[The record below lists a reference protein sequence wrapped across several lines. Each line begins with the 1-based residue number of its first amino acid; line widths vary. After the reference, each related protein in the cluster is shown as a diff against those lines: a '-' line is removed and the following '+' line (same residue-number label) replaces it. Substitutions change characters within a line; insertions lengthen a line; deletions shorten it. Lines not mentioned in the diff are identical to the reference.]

1 MLHGL
6 TGRRTYGVLPFQ
18 HGLGIDEE
26 DGLRVSLRGAVRESV
41 VAPPVGDD
49 VLRVAVCAVPLM
61 SNFTDVDALAAEPGV
76 VVRFVDRAEELVD
89 ADLVVVPGTRGTV
102 RALRWLRER
111 GLADA
116 LARRAAEGRPVL
128 GICGGFQVLG
138 EHIEDDVESREG
150 SVAGL
155 GLLPV
160 RVRFAREKT
169 LARPVG
175 EALGEP
181 VEGYEIHHGVAEVAG
196 GEAFLDGCRVGE
208 MWGTHWH
215 GSLESDGFRRRFLAG
230 WRGRPAPLRPR
241 ARTSFAA
248 LREEQ
253 LDLLGDLI
261 EEHADTDAL
270 LSLIEKGAPAGL
282 PFIAPGAPVTGGP
295 GTRPRPPRPLP
306 ERSFECH
313 HAPRHQGGPVSTP
326 YPFTALVGQDDLRLA
341 LLLNAVSPAVG
352 GVLVRGEKGTAKST
366 AVRALSALLPEVP
379 VVAGCRFSLRP
390 GRRRPELPRRP
401 ARGGRRAARPARM
414 VELPV
419 GASEDRLV
427 GALDIERALAEGVK
441 AFEPGLLADAH
452 RGILYVDEVNLLHD
466 HLVDL
471 LLDAA
476 AMGASY
482 VEREGVSVR
491 HAARFLLV
499 GTMNPE
505 EGELRPQ
512 LLDRFGLTVEVA
524 ASRETD
530 QRVEV
535 VRRRL
540 AHDDDPE
547 AFAGRWAD
555 EEAALRDRVVAARA
569 LLPQV
574 VLGDGA
580 LRQIAATCAAFE
592 VDGMRADIVM
602 ARTATALAA
611 WAGRTDVRS
620 EDVRQAALLA
630 LPHRRRRNPFDAPGL
645 DEDKLDETLD
655 EAREDDAPEPP
666 GSPEPPEGDDDP
678 DGGPGGGGGQ
688 PPADGG
694 PDSPGLPPQQSR
706 DQAEDRNQGEGAG
719 QEDAPA
725 PQAPAAGGPGEQGA
739 VSAAEPFRTRM
750 LSVPGI
756 GEGAAGR
763 RSRARTEHGRTTG
776 SRRPRGA
783 LTKLHLAATVQAAA
797 PHQRARG
804 RSGTGLVV
812 RRDDLRQATR
822 EGREGNLVLFV
833 VDASGSMAARQRMSA
848 VKGAV
853 LSLLLDAYQRRDKV
867 GLVTFRGSAAEVALP
882 PTSSVD
888 AAAAR
893 LETLPTGGRT
903 PLAAGLLRAHDV
915 LRVERLRDAARRPL
929 LVVVTDGRATG
940 GVEPVAQAGR
950 AARLFAADGVA
961 SVVVDCE
968 SGYVRLGLA
977 GQLAGELGGTAVTL
991 DELRAD
997 SIAGLVKDVQGH
1009 GNHSR
1014 KAA

>member
-1 MLHGL
+1 M
-6 TGRRTYGVLPFQ
+6 TTPF
-18 HGLGIDEE
+18 
-26 DGLRVSLRGAVRESV
+26 
-41 VAPPVGDD
+41 
-49 VLRVAVCAVPLM
+49 
-61 SNFTDVDALAAEPGV
+61 
-76 VVRFVDRAEELVD
+76 
-89 ADLVVVPGTRGTV
+89 
-102 RALRWLRER
+102 
-111 GLADA
+111 
-116 LARRAAEGRPVL
+116 
-128 GICGGFQVLG
+128 
-138 EHIEDDVESREG
+138 
-150 SVAGL
+150 
-155 GLLPV
+155 
-160 RVRFAREKT
+160 
-169 LARPVG
+169 
-175 EALGEP
+175 
-181 VEGYEIHHGVAEVAG
+181 
-196 GEAFLDGCRVGE
+196 
-208 MWGTHWH
+208 
-215 GSLESDGFRRRFLAG
+215 
-230 WRGRPAPLRPR
+230 
-241 ARTSFAA
+241 
-248 LREEQ
+248 
-253 LDLLGDLI
+253 
-261 EEHADTDAL
+261 
-270 LSLIEKGAPAGL
+270 
-282 PFIAPGAPVTGGP
+282 
-295 GTRPRPPRPLP
+295 
-306 ERSFECH
+306 
-313 HAPRHQGGPVSTP
+313 
-326 YPFTALVGQDDLRLA
+326 PFTAVVGQDDLRLA

-379 VVAGCRFSLRP
+379 VVPGCRFSCDPAAPDP
-390 GRRRPELPRRP
+390 GCPDGPHGS
-401 ARGGRRAARPARM
+401 GGGAARPARM

-524 ASRETD
+524 ASREPD

-540 AHDDDPE
+540 AYDDDP
-547 AFAGRWAD
+547 AGFAARWAG
-555 EEAALRDRVVAARA
+555 EEASVRARIAAARE

-574 VLGDGA
+574 RLGDGA

-611 WAGRTDVRS
+611 WAGRTDVLA

-645 DEDKLDETLD
+645 DEDKLDETL
-655 EAREDDAPEPP
+655 EEF
-666 GSPEPPEGDDDP
+666 GGDDEDPGPGP
-678 DGGPGGGGGQ
+678 DGPDGPGGGGGGGGE
-688 PPADGG
+688 PTADSGPQGG
-694 PDSPGLPPQQSR
+694 DTASR
-706 DQAEDRNQGEGAG
+706 PEAGEG
-719 QEDAPA
+719 EPA
-725 PQAPAAGGPGEQGA
+725 PGGAGEQSA
-739 VSAAEPFRTRM
+739 VRASEPFRTKV

-763 RSRARTEHGRTTG
+763 RSRARTEQGRTTG
-776 SRRPRGA
+776 ARRPRGA

-804 RSGTGLVV
+804 RSGPGLVV

-833 VDASGSMAARQRMSA
+833 VDASGSMAARQRMGA

-867 GLVTFRGSAAEVALP
+867 GLVTFRGSAADVALP

-893 LETLPTGGRT
+893 LESLPTGGRT
-903 PLAAGLLRAHDV
+903 PLAAGLLKAHDV
-915 LRVERLRDAARRPL
+915 LRVERLRDPARRPL
-929 LVVVTDGRATG
+929 VVVVTDGRATG
-940 GVEPVAQAGR
+940 GPEPVALAGR
-950 AARLFAADGVA
+950 AARLFAAESVA

-968 SGYVRLGLA
+968 SGPVRLGLA
-977 GQLAGELGGTAVTL
+977 GRLAGELGGTAVTL

-997 SIAGLVKDVQGH
+997 SIAGLVRDVQGT
-1009 GNHSR
+1009 GASR
-1014 KAA
+1014 RAA

>member
-1 MLHGL
+1 M
-6 TGRRTYGVLPFQ
+6 
-18 HGLGIDEE
+18 
-26 DGLRVSLRGAVRESV
+26 
-41 VAPPVGDD
+41 
-49 VLRVAVCAVPLM
+49 
-61 SNFTDVDALAAEPGV
+61 
-76 VVRFVDRAEELVD
+76 
-89 ADLVVVPGTRGTV
+89 
-102 RALRWLRER
+102 
-111 GLADA
+111 
-116 LARRAAEGRPVL
+116 
-128 GICGGFQVLG
+128 
-138 EHIEDDVESREG
+138 
-150 SVAGL
+150 
-155 GLLPV
+155 
-160 RVRFAREKT
+160 
-169 LARPVG
+169 
-175 EALGEP
+175 
-181 VEGYEIHHGVAEVAG
+181 
-196 GEAFLDGCRVGE
+196 
-208 MWGTHWH
+208 
-215 GSLESDGFRRRFLAG
+215 
-230 WRGRPAPLRPR
+230 
-241 ARTSFAA
+241 
-248 LREEQ
+248 
-253 LDLLGDLI
+253 
-261 EEHADTDAL
+261 
-270 LSLIEKGAPAGL
+270 
-282 PFIAPGAPVTGGP
+282 
-295 GTRPRPPRPLP
+295 
-306 ERSFECH
+306 
-313 HAPRHQGGPVSTP
+313 STP
-326 YPFTALVGQDDLRLA
+326 YPFTAIVGQDDLRLG

-366 AVRALSALLPEVP
+366 AVRALAALMPQVSVVP
-379 VVAGCRFSLRP
+379 GCRFSCDP
-390 GRRRPELPRRP
+390 VSPDPACPDGPHEDVSGVSRP
-401 ARGGRRAARPARM
+401 ART

-427 GALDIERALAEGVK
+427 GALDIERALSEGVK

-540 AHDDDPE
+540 AYEDDPA
-547 AFAGRWAD
+547 AFAARWAD
-555 EEAALRDRVVAARA
+555 EEAQLRARIVAARA
-569 LLPQV
+569 LLPEV
-574 VLGDGA
+574 RLGDQA

-611 WAGRTDVRS
+611 WAGRTDVLA

-645 DEDKLDETLD
+645 DEDKLDDTLEENGGGD
-655 EAREDDAPEPP
+655 EDPEPDGP
-666 GSPEPPEGDDDP
+666 G
-678 DGGPGGGGGQ
+678 DGGGDGGGGGLPPRGDGPDTPP
-688 PPADGG
+688 PPAESAD
-694 PDSPGLPPQQSR
+694 DTPGRPEAEPP
-706 DQAEDRNQGEGAG
+706 G
-719 QEDAPA
+719 PA
-725 PQAPAAGGPGEQGA
+725 PSVPGQGGEQQPVRAG
-739 VSAAEPFRTRM
+739 EPFRTKM
-750 LSVPGI
+750 LSVPGL

-776 SRRPRGA
+776 ARRPRGA
-783 LTKLHLAATVQAAA
+783 LTKLHLAATVRAAA

-804 RSGTGLVV
+804 RSGRGLVV

-833 VDASGSMAARQRMSA
+833 VDASGSMAARQRMGA

-853 LSLLLDAYQRRDKV
+853 LSLLMDAYQRRDKV
-867 GLVTFRGSAAEVALP
+867 GLITFRGRDAELALP

-903 PLAAGLLRAHDV
+903 PVAAGLLKAHDV
-915 LRVERLRDAARRPL
+915 LRVERLRDPSRRAL

-940 GVEPVAQAGR
+940 GPDPVALAAR
-950 AARLFAADGVA
+950 AARLHAAEGTA

-968 SGYVRLGLA
+968 SGPVRLGLA
-977 GQLAGELGGTAVTL
+977 ASLAGELGGTAVTL
-991 DELRAD
+991 DELRAE
-997 SIAGLVKDVQGH
+997 SIAGLVKDVRGAGP
-1009 GNHSR
+1009 GNSDR
-1014 KAA
+1014 RAA

>member
-1 MLHGL
+1 M
-6 TGRRTYGVLPFQ
+6 TTPF
-18 HGLGIDEE
+18 
-26 DGLRVSLRGAVRESV
+26 
-41 VAPPVGDD
+41 
-49 VLRVAVCAVPLM
+49 
-61 SNFTDVDALAAEPGV
+61 
-76 VVRFVDRAEELVD
+76 
-89 ADLVVVPGTRGTV
+89 
-102 RALRWLRER
+102 
-111 GLADA
+111 
-116 LARRAAEGRPVL
+116 
-128 GICGGFQVLG
+128 
-138 EHIEDDVESREG
+138 
-150 SVAGL
+150 
-155 GLLPV
+155 
-160 RVRFAREKT
+160 
-169 LARPVG
+169 
-175 EALGEP
+175 
-181 VEGYEIHHGVAEVAG
+181 
-196 GEAFLDGCRVGE
+196 
-208 MWGTHWH
+208 
-215 GSLESDGFRRRFLAG
+215 
-230 WRGRPAPLRPR
+230 
-241 ARTSFAA
+241 
-248 LREEQ
+248 
-253 LDLLGDLI
+253 
-261 EEHADTDAL
+261 
-270 LSLIEKGAPAGL
+270 
-282 PFIAPGAPVTGGP
+282 
-295 GTRPRPPRPLP
+295 
-306 ERSFECH
+306 
-313 HAPRHQGGPVSTP
+313 
-326 YPFTALVGQDDLRLA
+326 PFTAVVGQDDLRLA

-366 AVRALSALLPEVP
+366 AVRALSALLPEVA
-379 VVAGCRFSLRP
+379 VVPGCRFSCD
-390 GRRRPELPRRP
+390 P
-401 ARGGRRAARPARM
+401 ASPDPACPDGPHESGDGVERPARM

-524 ASRETD
+524 ASREPE

-540 AHDDDPE
+540 AYDDDPA
-547 AFAGRWAD
+547 AFAARWAG
-555 EEAALRDRVVAARA
+555 EEAAVRQRIVAARE
-569 LLPQV
+569 LVPRV
-574 VLGDGA
+574 RLGDGA

-611 WAGRTDVRS
+611 WAGRTDVLA

-645 DEDKLDETLD
+645 DEDKLDETL
-655 EAREDDAPEPP
+655 EQFSGE
-666 GSPEPPEGDDDP
+666 SPDDDP
-678 DGGPGGGGGQ
+678 DPDGPGGGGGQ
-688 PPADGG
+688 PAPDSGPRDDGG
-694 PDSPGLPPQQSR
+694 SGARPE
-706 DQAEDRNQGEGAG
+706 AGEGGQPQASGG
-719 QEDAPA
+719 QE
-725 PQAPAAGGPGEQGA
+725 QSA
-739 VSAAEPFRTRM
+739 VRAAEPFRAKALT
-750 LSVPGI
+750 VPGV

-776 SRRPRGA
+776 ARRPRGA

-804 RSGTGLVV
+804 RSGPGLVV
-812 RRDDLRQATR
+812 RRDDLRQAVR

-867 GLVTFRGSAAEVALP
+867 GLVTFRGAAAEVALP

-893 LETLPTGGRT
+893 LESLPTGGRT
-903 PLAAGLLRAHDV
+903 PLAAGLLKAHEV
-915 LRVERLRDAARRPL
+915 LRVERLRDPARRAL
-929 LVVVTDGRATG
+929 VVVVTDGRATG
-940 GVEPVAQAGR
+940 GPEPVALAGR
-950 AARLFAADGVA
+950 AARLFAAEQVA

-968 SGYVRLGLA
+968 SGPVRLGLA
-977 GQLAGELGGTAVTL
+977 GELAGRLGGTAVTL

-997 SIAGLVKDVQGH
+997 SIAGLVRDVQGTK
-1009 GNHSR
+1009 R
-1014 KAA
+1014 RAA

>member
-1 MLHGL
+1 M
-6 TGRRTYGVLPFQ
+6 
-18 HGLGIDEE
+18 
-26 DGLRVSLRGAVRESV
+26 
-41 VAPPVGDD
+41 
-49 VLRVAVCAVPLM
+49 
-61 SNFTDVDALAAEPGV
+61 
-76 VVRFVDRAEELVD
+76 
-89 ADLVVVPGTRGTV
+89 
-102 RALRWLRER
+102 
-111 GLADA
+111 
-116 LARRAAEGRPVL
+116 
-128 GICGGFQVLG
+128 
-138 EHIEDDVESREG
+138 
-150 SVAGL
+150 
-155 GLLPV
+155 
-160 RVRFAREKT
+160 
-169 LARPVG
+169 
-175 EALGEP
+175 
-181 VEGYEIHHGVAEVAG
+181 
-196 GEAFLDGCRVGE
+196 
-208 MWGTHWH
+208 
-215 GSLESDGFRRRFLAG
+215 
-230 WRGRPAPLRPR
+230 
-241 ARTSFAA
+241 
-248 LREEQ
+248 
-253 LDLLGDLI
+253 
-261 EEHADTDAL
+261 
-270 LSLIEKGAPAGL
+270 
-282 PFIAPGAPVTGGP
+282 
-295 GTRPRPPRPLP
+295 
-306 ERSFECH
+306 
-313 HAPRHQGGPVSTP
+313 STP
-326 YPFTALVGQDDLRLA
+326 YPFTAIVGQDDLRLA

-366 AVRALSALLPEVP
+366 AVRALSTLIPEVA
-379 VVAGCRFSLRP
+379 VVSGCRFSCDP
-390 GRRRPELPRRP
+390 GLPDP
-401 ARGGRRAARPARM
+401 ACPDGPHEPGGGLARAART

-441 AFEPGLLADAH
+441 AFEPGLLAEAH

-524 ASRETD
+524 ASREPD

-540 AHDDDPE
+540 AYDDDPA
-547 AFAGRWAD
+547 AFAGRWA
-555 EEAALRDRVVAARA
+555 ETEAALRERIVAARA
-569 LLPQV
+569 LLGGV
-574 VLGDGA
+574 RLGDGA

-611 WAGRTDVRS
+611 WAGRADVTS

-645 DEDKLDETLD
+645 DEDKLDETL
-655 EAREDDAPEPP
+655 EEF
-666 GSPEPPEGDDDP
+666 GDDDP
-678 DGGPGGGGGQ
+678 EPDPGPEGPGSGGGQ
-688 PPADGG
+688 PPQDGPG
-694 PDSPGLPPQQSR
+694 TPPDAGGGQDDPSVPPQEAPLPPAPVGAEQQ
-706 DQAEDRNQGEGAG
+706 
-719 QEDAPA
+719 
-725 PQAPAAGGPGEQGA
+725 A
-739 VSAAEPFRTRM
+739 VRAAEPFRTKM
-750 LSVPGI
+750 LTVPGL

-776 SRRPRGA
+776 ARRPRGA

-804 RSGTGLVV
+804 RSGRGLVV

-867 GLVTFRGSAAEVALP
+867 GLITFRGKEAEVALP

-893 LETLPTGGRT
+893 LELLPTGGRT
-903 PLAAGLLRAHDV
+903 PLAAGLLKAHDV
-915 LRVERLRDAARRPL
+915 LRVERMRDPARRPL
-929 LVVVTDGRATG
+929 LVVVTDGRATAAG
-940 GVEPVAQAGR
+940 SQAGTTRSGAAGPGGRVRVPGAHGDAVALASR
-950 AARLFAADGVA
+950 AARLHAAEGTA
-961 SVVVDCE
+961 AVVVDCE
-968 SGYVRLGLA
+968 SGPVRLGLA
-977 GQLAGELGGTAVTL
+977 GELARDLGGTAVTL

-997 SIAGLVKDVQGH
+997 SIAGLVRDVTATG
-1009 GNHSR
+1009 R
-1014 KAA
+1014 AA

>member
-1 MLHGL
+1 M
-6 TGRRTYGVLPFQ
+6 
-18 HGLGIDEE
+18 
-26 DGLRVSLRGAVRESV
+26 
-41 VAPPVGDD
+41 
-49 VLRVAVCAVPLM
+49 
-61 SNFTDVDALAAEPGV
+61 
-76 VVRFVDRAEELVD
+76 
-89 ADLVVVPGTRGTV
+89 
-102 RALRWLRER
+102 
-111 GLADA
+111 
-116 LARRAAEGRPVL
+116 
-128 GICGGFQVLG
+128 
-138 EHIEDDVESREG
+138 
-150 SVAGL
+150 
-155 GLLPV
+155 
-160 RVRFAREKT
+160 
-169 LARPVG
+169 
-175 EALGEP
+175 
-181 VEGYEIHHGVAEVAG
+181 
-196 GEAFLDGCRVGE
+196 
-208 MWGTHWH
+208 
-215 GSLESDGFRRRFLAG
+215 
-230 WRGRPAPLRPR
+230 
-241 ARTSFAA
+241 
-248 LREEQ
+248 
-253 LDLLGDLI
+253 
-261 EEHADTDAL
+261 
-270 LSLIEKGAPAGL
+270 
-282 PFIAPGAPVTGGP
+282 
-295 GTRPRPPRPLP
+295 
-306 ERSFECH
+306 
-313 HAPRHQGGPVSTP
+313 STP
-326 YPFTALVGQDDLRLA
+326 FPFTAVVGQDDLRLA

-366 AVRALSALLPEVP
+366 AVRALSALLPEVS
-379 VVAGCRFSLRP
+379 VVPGCRFSCD
-390 GRRRPELPRRP
+390 P
-401 ARGGRRAARPARM
+401 ASPDPDCPDGPHETGGGARRPARM

-491 HAARFLLV
+491 HASKFLLV

-524 ASRETD
+524 ASREPD

-540 AHDDDPE
+540 AYDDDP
-547 AFAGRWAD
+547 AGFAMRWAA
-555 EEAALRDRVVAARA
+555 EEAAVRARIVAARE
-569 LLPQV
+569 LLPSV
-574 VLGDGA
+574 RLGDGA

-611 WAGRTDVRS
+611 WAGRTDVLA

-655 EAREDDAPEPP
+655 EFGGSDDEDP
-666 GSPEPPEGDDDP
+666 DP
-678 DGGPGGGGGQ
+678 DGPGPDGDGGGGGQ
-688 PPADGG
+688 PPSEGPESPEGG
-694 PDSPGLPPQQSR
+694 ETGARPEAGEEGGEPQSS
-706 DQAEDRNQGEGAG
+706 
-719 QEDAPA
+719 
-725 PQAPAAGGPGEQGA
+725 GGGSGEQQPTRA
-739 VSAAEPFRTRM
+739 SEPFRTKV
-750 LSVPGI
+750 LSVPGL

-776 SRRPRGA
+776 ARRPRGA

-804 RSGTGLVV
+804 RSGRGLVV

-888 AAAAR
+888 AAAVR
-893 LETLPTGGRT
+893 LESLPTGGRT
-903 PLAAGLLRAHDV
+903 PLAAGLLRAHEV
-915 LRVERLRDAARRPL
+915 LRVERLRDPARRAL
-929 LVVVTDGRATG
+929 VVVVTDGRATG
-940 GVEPVAQAGR
+940 GPEPVALAGR
-950 AARLFAADGVA
+950 AARLFAADSVA

-968 SGYVRLGLA
+968 SGPVRLGLA
-977 GQLAGELGGTAVTL
+977 GRLAGELGGTAVTL

-997 SIAGLVKDVQGH
+997 SIAGLVREVQGD
-1009 GNHSR
+1009 SR
-1014 KAA
+1014 RAA

>member
-1 MLHGL
+1 M
-6 TGRRTYGVLPFQ
+6 
-18 HGLGIDEE
+18 
-26 DGLRVSLRGAVRESV
+26 
-41 VAPPVGDD
+41 
-49 VLRVAVCAVPLM
+49 
-61 SNFTDVDALAAEPGV
+61 
-76 VVRFVDRAEELVD
+76 
-89 ADLVVVPGTRGTV
+89 
-102 RALRWLRER
+102 
-111 GLADA
+111 
-116 LARRAAEGRPVL
+116 
-128 GICGGFQVLG
+128 
-138 EHIEDDVESREG
+138 
-150 SVAGL
+150 
-155 GLLPV
+155 
-160 RVRFAREKT
+160 
-169 LARPVG
+169 
-175 EALGEP
+175 
-181 VEGYEIHHGVAEVAG
+181 
-196 GEAFLDGCRVGE
+196 
-208 MWGTHWH
+208 
-215 GSLESDGFRRRFLAG
+215 
-230 WRGRPAPLRPR
+230 
-241 ARTSFAA
+241 
-248 LREEQ
+248 
-253 LDLLGDLI
+253 
-261 EEHADTDAL
+261 
-270 LSLIEKGAPAGL
+270 
-282 PFIAPGAPVTGGP
+282 
-295 GTRPRPPRPLP
+295 
-306 ERSFECH
+306 
-313 HAPRHQGGPVSTP
+313 STP
-326 YPFTALVGQDDLRLA
+326 YPFTAVVGMDDLRLG

-366 AVRALSALLPEVP
+366 AVRALSALLPGVP
-379 VVAGCRFSLRP
+379 VVSGCRFSCDP
-390 GRRRPELPRRP
+390 GAPDP
-401 ARGGRRAARPARM
+401 ACPDGPHEATDGVSRDARM

-427 GALDIERALAEGVK
+427 GALDIERALADGVK

-524 ASRETD
+524 ASRDPD

-540 AHDDDPE
+540 AYDDDP
-547 AFAGRWAD
+547 AGFAARWAD
-555 EEAALRDRVVAARA
+555 EESELRARIVAARA
-569 LLPQV
+569 LLPTV
-574 VLGDGA
+574 RLGDPA

-611 WAGRTDVRS
+611 WAGRPDVTAD
-620 EDVRQAALLA
+620 DVRQAALLA

-645 DEDKLDETLD
+645 DEDKLDDTL
-655 EAREDDAPEPP
+655 RESAGDGD
-666 GSPEPPEGDDDP
+666 GHDGGDDDP
-678 DGGPGGGGGQ
+678 GPDGPDGGGGGGLPPQRDGDGGPGDTPQQQEPAADGSDTPAQQQPGEGAPAAPGGGGE
-688 PPADGG
+688 
-694 PDSPGLPPQQSR
+694 
-706 DQAEDRNQGEGAG
+706 QA
-719 QEDAPA
+719 
-725 PQAPAAGGPGEQGA
+725 AAK
-739 VSAAEPFRTRM
+739 AAEPFRTRM
-750 LSVPGI
+750 LSVPGL
-756 GEGAAGR
+756 GDGAAGR

-776 SRRPRGA
+776 SRRPQGA

-804 RSGTGLVV
+804 RSGRGLVV

-867 GLVTFRGSAAEVALP
+867 GLVTFRGKDAEIALP

-893 LETLPTGGRT
+893 LDTLPTGGRT
-903 PLAAGLLRAHDV
+903 PVAAGLLKAHEV
-915 LRVERLRDAARRPL
+915 LRVERMRDPSRRPL

-940 GVEPVAQAGR
+940 GPDPVALAAR
-950 AARLFAADGVA
+950 AARLHEAEGVA

-968 SGYVRLGLA
+968 TGPVRLGLA
-977 GQLAGELGGTAVTL
+977 GELAQQLGGTAVTL
-991 DELRAD
+991 DELRAE
-997 SIAGLVKDVQGH
+997 SIAGLVKDVQSTS
-1009 GNHSR
+1009 SR
-1014 KAA
+1014 RAA

>member
-1 MLHGL
+1 M
-6 TGRRTYGVLPFQ
+6 TTPF
-18 HGLGIDEE
+18 
-26 DGLRVSLRGAVRESV
+26 
-41 VAPPVGDD
+41 
-49 VLRVAVCAVPLM
+49 
-61 SNFTDVDALAAEPGV
+61 
-76 VVRFVDRAEELVD
+76 
-89 ADLVVVPGTRGTV
+89 
-102 RALRWLRER
+102 
-111 GLADA
+111 
-116 LARRAAEGRPVL
+116 
-128 GICGGFQVLG
+128 
-138 EHIEDDVESREG
+138 
-150 SVAGL
+150 
-155 GLLPV
+155 
-160 RVRFAREKT
+160 
-169 LARPVG
+169 
-175 EALGEP
+175 
-181 VEGYEIHHGVAEVAG
+181 
-196 GEAFLDGCRVGE
+196 
-208 MWGTHWH
+208 
-215 GSLESDGFRRRFLAG
+215 
-230 WRGRPAPLRPR
+230 
-241 ARTSFAA
+241 
-248 LREEQ
+248 
-253 LDLLGDLI
+253 
-261 EEHADTDAL
+261 
-270 LSLIEKGAPAGL
+270 
-282 PFIAPGAPVTGGP
+282 
-295 GTRPRPPRPLP
+295 
-306 ERSFECH
+306 
-313 HAPRHQGGPVSTP
+313 
-326 YPFTALVGQDDLRLA
+326 PFTAVVGQDDLRLA

-366 AVRALSALLPEVP
+366 AVRALSALLPEVA
-379 VVAGCRFSLRP
+379 VVSGCRFSCDPSAPDP
-390 GRRRPELPRRP
+390 GCPDGPHES
-401 ARGGRRAARPARM
+401 GHGTARPARM

-524 ASRETD
+524 ASREPD

-540 AHDDDPE
+540 AYDDDPA
-547 AFAGRWAD
+547 AFAARWAD
-555 EEAALRDRVVAARA
+555 EEAAVRARIVAARE

-574 VLGDGA
+574 RLGDGA

-611 WAGRTDVRS
+611 WAGRTEVLA

-645 DEDKLDETLD
+645 DEDKLDETLEEFGD
-655 EAREDDAPEPP
+655 P
-666 GSPEPPEGDDDP
+666 GEGDDDP
-678 DGGPGGGGGQ
+678 DPGPGGPGGRPAPEDGPQGGDTAAR
-688 PPADGG
+688 PEA
-694 PDSPGLPPQQSR
+694 
-706 DQAEDRNQGEGAG
+706 GEGG
-719 QEDAPA
+719 E
-725 PQAPAAGGPGEQGA
+725 PQAGPGAGEQTA
-739 VSAAEPFRTRM
+739 VRAGEPFRTKA
-750 LSVPGI
+750 LSVPGL

-776 SRRPRGA
+776 ARRPRGA
-783 LTKLHLAATVQAAA
+783 LTKVHLAATVRAAA

-804 RSGTGLVV
+804 RGGPGLVV
-812 RRDDLRQATR
+812 RRDDLRQAVR
-822 EGREGNLVLFV
+822 EGRESNLVLFV

-867 GLVTFRGSAAEVALP
+867 GLVTFRGSAADVALP

-893 LETLPTGGRT
+893 LESLPTGGRT
-903 PLAAGLLRAHDV
+903 PLAAGLLKAHDV
-915 LRVERLRDAARRPL
+915 LRVERLRDPARRPL

-940 GVEPVAQAGR
+940 GPEPVALAGR
-950 AARLFAADGVA
+950 AARLFAAGSVA

-968 SGYVRLGLA
+968 SGPVRLGLA

-997 SIAGLVKDVQGH
+997 SIAGLVRDVQGA
-1009 GNHSR
+1009 GASR
-1014 KAA
+1014 RAA

>member
-1 MLHGL
+1 M
-6 TGRRTYGVLPFQ
+6 TTPF
-18 HGLGIDEE
+18 
-26 DGLRVSLRGAVRESV
+26 
-41 VAPPVGDD
+41 
-49 VLRVAVCAVPLM
+49 
-61 SNFTDVDALAAEPGV
+61 
-76 VVRFVDRAEELVD
+76 
-89 ADLVVVPGTRGTV
+89 
-102 RALRWLRER
+102 
-111 GLADA
+111 
-116 LARRAAEGRPVL
+116 
-128 GICGGFQVLG
+128 
-138 EHIEDDVESREG
+138 
-150 SVAGL
+150 
-155 GLLPV
+155 
-160 RVRFAREKT
+160 
-169 LARPVG
+169 
-175 EALGEP
+175 
-181 VEGYEIHHGVAEVAG
+181 
-196 GEAFLDGCRVGE
+196 
-208 MWGTHWH
+208 
-215 GSLESDGFRRRFLAG
+215 
-230 WRGRPAPLRPR
+230 
-241 ARTSFAA
+241 
-248 LREEQ
+248 
-253 LDLLGDLI
+253 
-261 EEHADTDAL
+261 
-270 LSLIEKGAPAGL
+270 
-282 PFIAPGAPVTGGP
+282 
-295 GTRPRPPRPLP
+295 
-306 ERSFECH
+306 
-313 HAPRHQGGPVSTP
+313 
-326 YPFTALVGQDDLRLA
+326 PFTAVVGQDDLRLA

-379 VVAGCRFSLRP
+379 VVAGCRFSCDPAAPDPACPDGPHEPGNGSTRP
-390 GRRRPELPRRP
+390 S
-401 ARGGRRAARPARM
+401 RM

-427 GALDIERALAEGVK
+427 GALDIERALSEGVK

-491 HAARFLLV
+491 HASKFLLV

-524 ASRETD
+524 ASREPD

-540 AHDDDPE
+540 AYDDDP
-547 AFAGRWAD
+547 AGFTARWAS
-555 EEAALRDRVVAARA
+555 EEAAVRQRVVAARE
-569 LLPQV
+569 LLPSV
-574 VLGDGA
+574 RLGDGA

-611 WAGRTDVRS
+611 WAGRTDVLA

-645 DEDKLDETLD
+645 DEDKLDETL
-655 EAREDDAPEPP
+655 EEFS
-666 GSPEPPEGDDDP
+666 GSDDDDQP
-678 DGGPGGGGGQ
+678 DPDGPGGGGGQ
-688 PPADGG
+688 PPSSDGPQADGG
-694 PDSPGLPPQQSR
+694 GSGAQPEACEGGEPQPS
-706 DQAEDRNQGEGAG
+706 GAG
-719 QEDAPA
+719 S
-725 PQAPAAGGPGEQGA
+725 GEQSA
-739 VSAAEPFRTRM
+739 VRASEPFRTKV
-750 LSVPGI
+750 LSVPGL
-756 GEGAAGR
+756 GDGAAGR

-776 SRRPRGA
+776 ARRPQGA

-804 RSGTGLVV
+804 RSGRGLVV

-867 GLVTFRGSAAEVALP
+867 GLVTFRGTTGEVALP

-903 PLAAGLLRAHDV
+903 PLAAGLLRAHEV
-915 LRVERLRDAARRPL
+915 LRVERLRDPARRAL
-929 LVVVTDGRATG
+929 VVVVTDGRATG
-940 GVEPVAQAGR
+940 GPEPVALAGR
-950 AARLFAADGVA
+950 AARLFAAEGVA

-968 SGYVRLGLA
+968 SGPVRLGLA

-997 SIAGLVKDVQGH
+997 SIAGLVKDVQ
-1009 GNHSR
+1009 R
-1014 KAA
+1014 RAA

>member
-1 MLHGL
+1 
-6 TGRRTYGVLPFQ
+6 
-18 HGLGIDEE
+18 
-26 DGLRVSLRGAVRESV
+26 
-41 VAPPVGDD
+41 
-49 VLRVAVCAVPLM
+49 M
-61 SNFTDVDALAAEPGV
+61 S
-76 VVRFVDRAEELVD
+76 
-89 ADLVVVPGTRGTV
+89 TR
-102 RALRWLRER
+102 
-111 GLADA
+111 
-116 LARRAAEGRPVL
+116 
-128 GICGGFQVLG
+128 
-138 EHIEDDVESREG
+138 
-150 SVAGL
+150 
-155 GLLPV
+155 
-160 RVRFAREKT
+160 
-169 LARPVG
+169 
-175 EALGEP
+175 
-181 VEGYEIHHGVAEVAG
+181 
-196 GEAFLDGCRVGE
+196 
-208 MWGTHWH
+208 
-215 GSLESDGFRRRFLAG
+215 
-230 WRGRPAPLRPR
+230 
-241 ARTSFAA
+241 
-248 LREEQ
+248 
-253 LDLLGDLI
+253 
-261 EEHADTDAL
+261 
-270 LSLIEKGAPAGL
+270 
-282 PFIAPGAPVTGGP
+282 
-295 GTRPRPPRPLP
+295 
-306 ERSFECH
+306 
-313 HAPRHQGGPVSTP
+313 
-326 YPFTALVGQDDLRLA
+326 YPFTAVVGMDDLRLA

-366 AVRALSALLPEVP
+366 AVRALADLLPEVA
-379 VVAGCRFSLRP
+379 VVAGCRFSCDPAGPDDRCPDGPHEAGP
-390 GRRRPELPRRP
+390 GV
-401 ARGGRRAARPARM
+401 ARAARM

-427 GALDIERALAEGVK
+427 GALDIERALGEGVK

-466 HLVDL
+466 HLIDL

-476 AMGASY
+476 AMGSSY

-524 ASRETD
+524 ASREPE

-540 AHDDDPE
+540 AHDDDPV
-547 AFAGRWAD
+547 AFASRWAA
-555 EEAALRDRVVAARA
+555 EEGALRARIVAARE
-569 LLPQV
+569 LLSSV
-574 VLGDGA
+574 VLGDAA
-580 LRQIAATCAAFE
+580 LLQIAATCAAFE

-611 WAGRTDVRS
+611 WDGRTDVTS

-645 DEDKLDETLD
+645 DQDKLDETLD
-655 EAREDDAPEPP
+655 RFKNDNA
-666 GSPEPPEGDDDP
+666 PPESTESTGNEDDDDP
-678 DGGPGGGGGQ
+678 DPGPQGPGGPGGGGGI
-688 PPADGG
+688 
-694 PDSPGLPPQQSR
+694 PPQ
-706 DQAEDRNQGEGAG
+706 GGAPDG
-719 QEDAPA
+719 AA
-725 PQAPAAGGPGEQGA
+725 GSPQASQAPEVPETSGAPSPAGPGERAA
-739 VSAAEPFRTRM
+739 VQAAEPFRTKM
-750 LSVPGI
+750 LSVPGL

-776 SRRPRGA
+776 SRRPQGA

-804 RSGTGLVV
+804 RSGRGLVV

-867 GLVTFRGSAAEVALP
+867 GLITFRGKDAELALP

-893 LETLPTGGRT
+893 LATLPTGGRT
-903 PLAAGLLRAHDV
+903 PLAAGLLKAHDV
-915 LRVERLRDAARRPL
+915 LRVERLRDPSRRPL

-940 GVEPVAQAGR
+940 GPEPVALGTR
-950 AARLFAADGVA
+950 AARLHAAEGTA

-968 SGYVRLGLA
+968 SGMVRLGLA
-977 GQLAGELGGTAVTL
+977 GELARELGGSAVTL

-997 SIAGLVKDVQGH
+997 SIAGLVKDVQGT
-1009 GNHSR
+1009 SR
-1014 KAA
+1014 RAA

>member
-1 MLHGL
+1 M
-6 TGRRTYGVLPFQ
+6 T
-18 HGLGIDEE
+18 
-26 DGLRVSLRGAVRESV
+26 
-41 VAPPVGDD
+41 
-49 VLRVAVCAVPLM
+49 
-61 SNFTDVDALAAEPGV
+61 
-76 VVRFVDRAEELVD
+76 
-89 ADLVVVPGTRGTV
+89 
-102 RALRWLRER
+102 
-111 GLADA
+111 
-116 LARRAAEGRPVL
+116 
-128 GICGGFQVLG
+128 
-138 EHIEDDVESREG
+138 
-150 SVAGL
+150 
-155 GLLPV
+155 
-160 RVRFAREKT
+160 
-169 LARPVG
+169 
-175 EALGEP
+175 
-181 VEGYEIHHGVAEVAG
+181 
-196 GEAFLDGCRVGE
+196 
-208 MWGTHWH
+208 
-215 GSLESDGFRRRFLAG
+215 
-230 WRGRPAPLRPR
+230 
-241 ARTSFAA
+241 
-248 LREEQ
+248 
-253 LDLLGDLI
+253 
-261 EEHADTDAL
+261 
-270 LSLIEKGAPAGL
+270 
-282 PFIAPGAPVTGGP
+282 
-295 GTRPRPPRPLP
+295 
-306 ERSFECH
+306 
-313 HAPRHQGGPVSTP
+313 TP

-379 VVAGCRFSLRP
+379 VVAGCRFSCD
-390 GRRRPELPRRP
+390 P
-401 ARGGRRAARPARM
+401 AAPDPNCPDGPHESGGATARPARM

-524 ASRETD
+524 ASRETN

-540 AHDDDPE
+540 AYDDDPE
-547 AFAGRWAD
+547 GFAGRWRED
-555 EEAALRDRVVAARA
+555 ESALRDRVVAARA

-574 VLGDGA
+574 TLGDGA

-611 WAGRTDVRS
+611 WAGRTDVLS

-645 DEDKLDETLD
+645 DEDKLDETLE
-655 EAREDDAPEPP
+655 EAREDEAAEE
-666 GSPEPPEGDDDP
+666 PEPPEGDDDP
-678 DGGPGGGGGQ
+678 DGDGPDGGGPGGGQ
-688 PPADGG
+688 PPADGPESPELPSQSQG
-694 PDSPGLPPQQSR
+694 PDTDQASPPQ
-706 DQAEDRNQGEGAG
+706 EP
-719 QEDAPA
+719 APA
-725 PQAPAAGGPGEQGA
+725 PAPGAPSGAGEQQP
-739 VSAAEPFRTRM
+739 VRAAEPFRTKM

-776 SRRPRGA
+776 SRRPQGA

-797 PHQRARG
+797 PHQKARG

-867 GLVTFRGSAAEVALP
+867 GLVTFRGQDAEVALP

-903 PLAAGLLRAHDV
+903 PLAAGLLKAHDV
-915 LRVERLRDAARRPL
+915 LRIERLRDAARRPL
-929 LVVVTDGRATG
+929 VVVVTDGRATG
-940 GVEPVAQAGR
+940 GVEPVARAGR
-950 AARLFAADGVA
+950 AARLFAADSVA

-997 SIAGLVKDVQGH
+997 SIAGLVKDVQTM
-1009 GNHSR
+1009 NSPSR
-1014 KAA
+1014 RAA

>member
-1 MLHGL
+1 M
-6 TGRRTYGVLPFQ
+6 
-18 HGLGIDEE
+18 
-26 DGLRVSLRGAVRESV
+26 
-41 VAPPVGDD
+41 
-49 VLRVAVCAVPLM
+49 
-61 SNFTDVDALAAEPGV
+61 
-76 VVRFVDRAEELVD
+76 
-89 ADLVVVPGTRGTV
+89 
-102 RALRWLRER
+102 
-111 GLADA
+111 
-116 LARRAAEGRPVL
+116 
-128 GICGGFQVLG
+128 
-138 EHIEDDVESREG
+138 
-150 SVAGL
+150 
-155 GLLPV
+155 
-160 RVRFAREKT
+160 
-169 LARPVG
+169 
-175 EALGEP
+175 
-181 VEGYEIHHGVAEVAG
+181 
-196 GEAFLDGCRVGE
+196 
-208 MWGTHWH
+208 
-215 GSLESDGFRRRFLAG
+215 
-230 WRGRPAPLRPR
+230 
-241 ARTSFAA
+241 
-248 LREEQ
+248 
-253 LDLLGDLI
+253 
-261 EEHADTDAL
+261 
-270 LSLIEKGAPAGL
+270 
-282 PFIAPGAPVTGGP
+282 
-295 GTRPRPPRPLP
+295 
-306 ERSFECH
+306 
-313 HAPRHQGGPVSTP
+313 STP

-379 VVAGCRFSLRP
+379 VVAGCRFSCD
-390 GRRRPELPRRP
+390 P
-401 ARGGRRAARPARM
+401 AALDPHCPDGPHESGGASARPARM

-540 AHDDDPE
+540 AYDDDPE

-555 EEAALRDRVVAARA
+555 DEAVLRERVVAARA
-569 LLPQV
+569 LLPRV
-574 VLGDGA
+574 TLGDGA

-611 WAGRTDVRS
+611 WAGRTDVES

-645 DEDKLDETLD
+645 DEDKLDETLE
-655 EAREDDAPEPP
+655 EAREDDGPEPP
-666 GSPEPPEGDDDP
+666 DGDGGP
-678 DGGPGGGGGQ
+678 DGGGPDGGGGQ
-688 PPADGG
+688 PPADSG
-694 PDSPGLPPQQSR
+694 PDSPGLPSQ
-706 DQAEDRNQGEGAG
+706 NQGEGSG
-719 QEDAPA
+719 QEEAPA
-725 PQAPAAGGPGEQGA
+725 PQAPAPGGPGEQQA
-739 VSAAEPFRTRM
+739 VPAAEPFRTKA

-776 SRRPRGA
+776 SRRPQGS

-893 LETLPTGGRT
+893 LQTLPTGGRT
-903 PLAAGLLRAHDV
+903 PLAAGLLKAHDV

-940 GVEPVAQAGR
+940 GVEPVAQACR
-950 AARLFAADGVA
+950 AARLFAAEGVA

-997 SIAGLVKDVQGH
+997 SIAGLVKDVQGQSH
-1009 GNHSR
+1009 HSR
-1014 KAA
+1014 RAA

>member
-1 MLHGL
+1 M
-6 TGRRTYGVLPFQ
+6 
-18 HGLGIDEE
+18 
-26 DGLRVSLRGAVRESV
+26 
-41 VAPPVGDD
+41 
-49 VLRVAVCAVPLM
+49 
-61 SNFTDVDALAAEPGV
+61 
-76 VVRFVDRAEELVD
+76 
-89 ADLVVVPGTRGTV
+89 
-102 RALRWLRER
+102 
-111 GLADA
+111 
-116 LARRAAEGRPVL
+116 
-128 GICGGFQVLG
+128 
-138 EHIEDDVESREG
+138 
-150 SVAGL
+150 
-155 GLLPV
+155 
-160 RVRFAREKT
+160 
-169 LARPVG
+169 
-175 EALGEP
+175 
-181 VEGYEIHHGVAEVAG
+181 
-196 GEAFLDGCRVGE
+196 
-208 MWGTHWH
+208 
-215 GSLESDGFRRRFLAG
+215 
-230 WRGRPAPLRPR
+230 
-241 ARTSFAA
+241 
-248 LREEQ
+248 
-253 LDLLGDLI
+253 
-261 EEHADTDAL
+261 
-270 LSLIEKGAPAGL
+270 
-282 PFIAPGAPVTGGP
+282 
-295 GTRPRPPRPLP
+295 
-306 ERSFECH
+306 
-313 HAPRHQGGPVSTP
+313 STP

-366 AVRALSALLPEVP
+366 AVRALSALLPEVD
-379 VVAGCRFSLRP
+379 VVAGCRFSCAP
-390 GRRRPELPRRP
+390 GAPDP
-401 ARGGRRAARPARM
+401 ACPDGPHEPGTGTARPARM

-512 LLDRFGLTVEVA
+512 LLDRFGLTVEVS
-524 ASRETD
+524 ASREPD

-540 AHDDDPE
+540 AYDDDPDG
-547 AFAGRWAD
+547 FAARWGED
-555 EEAALRDRVVAARA
+555 EAAVRGRIVAARA
-569 LLPQV
+569 LLPRV
-574 VLGDGA
+574 RLGDGA

-611 WAGRTDVRS
+611 WAGREDVLA

-645 DEDKLDETLD
+645 DEDKLDETLEEFGESD
-655 EAREDDAPEPP
+655 
-666 GSPEPPEGDDDP
+666 GDDEPDP
-678 DGGPGGGGGQ
+678 DGGGPDGGGGQ
-688 PPADGG
+688 PPQDSGPEQPGDGSAATPEAADDGQPQGG
-694 PDSPGLPPQQSR
+694 
-706 DQAEDRNQGEGAG
+706 GAG
-719 QEDAPA
+719 EQ
-725 PQAPAAGGPGEQGA
+725 QAVRAG
-739 VSAAEPFRTRM
+739 EPFRTKV
-750 LSVPGI
+750 LSVPGL

-776 SRRPRGA
+776 ARRPRGA

-804 RSGTGLVV
+804 RSGRGLVV

-833 VDASGSMAARQRMSA
+833 VDASGSMAARQRMAA

-867 GLVTFRGSAAEVALP
+867 GLVTFRGTGAEVALP

-888 AAAAR
+888 AAAVR
-893 LETLPTGGRT
+893 LESLPTGGRT
-903 PLAAGLLRAHDV
+903 PIAAGLLRAHEV
-915 LRVERLRDAARRPL
+915 LRVERLRDPARRPL
-929 LVVVTDGRATG
+929 VIVVTDGRATG
-940 GVEPVAQAGR
+940 GVEPVTQAGR
-950 AARLFAADGVA
+950 AARLFAAEGQA

-968 SGYVRLGLA
+968 SGPVRLGLA
-977 GQLAGELGGTAVTL
+977 GRLAGELGGTAVTL
-991 DELRAD
+991 EELRAD
-997 SIAGLVKDVQGH
+997 SIAGLVKDVRESYG
-1009 GNHSR
+1009 SAR
-1014 KAA
+1014 RVA